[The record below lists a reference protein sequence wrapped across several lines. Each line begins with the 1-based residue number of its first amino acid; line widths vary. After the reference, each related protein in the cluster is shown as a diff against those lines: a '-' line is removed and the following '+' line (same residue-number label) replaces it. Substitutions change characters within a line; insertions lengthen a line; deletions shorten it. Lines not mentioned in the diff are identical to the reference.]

1 MGNPTMSGLRQR
13 KRLQTLDRIATVA
26 HALFERHGYAAVTME
41 QIAAEAEVAKATLY
55 KYFPVK
61 EAVLAH
67 WIHAELAGDMA
78 DFVPAIDA
86 GAGFA
91 QGARALLHASARWC
105 ESQRAY
111 LPHYLRYRF
120 LGIGA
125 AAPEP
130 PGIARSD
137 IVDAFEALA
146 AIGQQCGELRA
157 DMPARQLA
165 ELFHHLYLAAMLRW
179 LMQPDLSLVEEFDA
193 VIILFVEGAAARP
206 TGHPQRK
213 GTR

>member
-1 MGNPTMSGLRQR
+1 MSGLRQR

-26 HALFERHGYAAVTME
+26 HALFDRHGYAAVTME
-41 QIAAEAEVAKATLY
+41 QIAAQADVAKATLY

-67 WIHAELAGDMA
+67 WIHAELANDM
-78 DFVPAIDA
+78 
-86 GAGFA
+86 AGFA
-91 QGARALLHASARWC
+91 PAIVGHDGFATGARALLHASAQWC
-105 ESQRAY
+105 EANRDY
-111 LPHYLRYRF
+111 LPHYLRFRF

-137 IVDAFEALA
+137 IVDGFEQLVAN
-146 AIGQQCGELRA
+146 GQQCGELRV

-165 ELFHHLYLAAMLRW
+165 ELFHHLYLGAMLRW
-179 LMQPDLSLVEEFDA
+179 LMQPGLRLADEFDA
-193 VIILFVEGAAARP
+193 VVTLFAEGAGVRP
-206 TGHPQRK
+206 APTSQRK
-213 GTR
+213 RSR